1 MRIMLAA
8 SALAVALVATGC
20 SGDGATSAGRSD
32 QGAGGAAPRQAAP
45 GGSAAG
51 PGLAA
56 PPKAA
61 EQGDDAPTGTATSYL
76 STFALDVDTASYG
89 FARRALTEGR
99 LPDPGTVRPEE
110 FVNQFGQ
117 GYPEPDGNGF
127 SITADGGRL
136 ATTDGGDVRMLR
148 VGLRTR
154 AASPGARRDANLT
167 FVVDTSGSMGE
178 PGRLDLVKDALHTLV
193 SRLRPSDK
201 VAIVAYE
208 SDARMVQ
215 PMISAAKANKR
226 TLDDAIDELRP
237 GSSTNLEAGMVLGY
251 REARRAFRAGVT
263 NRVILASDGLANTGD
278 TDSAAILRKVADEAG
293 RGVSLLCVGVG
304 SDYGDSLMEQLADHG
319 DGRAVY
325 VSERATARDLFVRE
339 LPATLELRARDAK
352 AQVAF
357 DSRQV
362 ESFRLIGYDDRGLRA
377 EDFRNDTVDGGEIGP
392 GHSVTALYAVRL
404 RTGAAGHL
412 GDITVRWQ
420 DPDTREPG
428 ENGRTI
434 TVSDLAPDLW
444 SAGSA
449 RLRVDAAAAY
459 FAELLRDGNV
469 GDGGQGGGQGSPPR
483 SPYVSPAPGP
493 FITHGRVPGEPWLDL
508 AALSRYVDDISRTD
522 EDSAITDLATL
533 IGRAQTINGER

>member
-1 MRIMLAA
+1 MMRIVLAA

-20 SGDGATSAGRSD
+20 AGGAQNSNTSG
-32 QGAGGAAPRQAAP
+32 QGAGGDRAPRQALP
-45 GGSAAG
+45 GQRVPG

-56 PPKAA
+56 PPEGG
-61 EQGDDAPTGTATSYL
+61 EQGGDEPTGTATSYL

-89 FARRALTEGR
+89 FAQRALTDGR

-110 FVNQFGQ
+110 FVNQFRQ

-136 ATTDGGDVRMLR
+136 GATDGGDVRMLR
-148 VGLRTR
+148 VGLQTR
-154 AASPGARRDANLT
+154 VASKGARRDANLT
-167 FVVDTSGSMGE
+167 FVVDTSGSMAE

-193 SRLRPSDK
+193 GQLRSTDK

-208 SDARMVQ
+208 SDARMVR
-215 PMISAAKANKR
+215 PMISAANR
-226 TLDDAIDELRP
+226 RDLDDAIDDLRP
-237 GSSTNLEAGMVLGY
+237 GSSTNLEAGVVLGY
-251 REARRAFRAGVT
+251 KEARRNFRAGVT

-325 VSERATARDLFVRE
+325 VSERSKAREMFVHE

-357 DSRQV
+357 DSQQV
-362 ESFRLIGYDDRGLRA
+362 ESFRLIGYDDRGLKA

-404 RTGAAGHL
+404 RPGAAGHL
-412 GDITVRWQ
+412 GDVTVRWQ
-420 DPDTREPG
+420 DPGTRRPQ

-434 TVSDLAPDLW
+434 TVSDLAPELW

-459 FAELLRDGNV
+459 FAELLRDGGPGN
-469 GDGGQGGGQGSPPR
+469 GHGSPPR
-483 SPYVSPAPGP
+483 SPNVSPATGP
-493 FITHGRVPGEPWLDL
+493 FITHGHVPGESWLDL
-508 AALSRYVDDISRTD
+508 GRLSTYVGDVSRTD
-522 EDSAITDLATL
+522 EDGDVTGLADL
-533 IGRAQTINGER
+533 IHRAQNF

>member
-1 MRIMLAA
+1 MLEEAPMRIVLAA

-20 SGDGATSAGRSD
+20 SSGTQSD
-32 QGAGGAAPRQAAP
+32 SKSSGGAGGAAPRQVAP
-45 GGSAAG
+45 GQGAPG

-56 PPKAA
+56 PPESAG
-61 EQGDDAPTGTATSYL
+61 EGGDERAGTATSYL

-110 FVNQFGQ
+110 FVNQFRQ

-136 ATTDGGDVRMLR
+136 AATDGGDVRMLR
-148 VGLRTR
+148 VGLQTR
-154 AASPGARRDANLT
+154 AAAPGARRDAHLT
-167 FVVDTSGSMGE
+167 FVIDTSGSMAE

-193 SRLRPSDK
+193 GKLRPSDK

-215 PMISAAKANKR
+215 PMISAANRR
-226 TLDDAIDELRP
+226 TLDDAIEGLRP
-237 GSSTNLEAGMVLGY
+237 GSSTNLDAGMVLGY
-251 REARRAFRAGVT
+251 QEARRNLRAGVT

-278 TDSAAILRKVADEAG
+278 TDSAAILRKVTDEAG

-304 SDYGDSLMEQLADHG
+304 SDYGDALMEQLADHG

-325 VSERATARDLFVRE
+325 VSERSKAREIFVRD

-362 ESFRLIGYDDRGLRA
+362 ESFRLIGYDNRGLRP

-404 RTGAAGHL
+404 RPGATGHL
-412 GDITVRWQ
+412 GDISVRWQ
-420 DPDTREPG
+420 DPDTREAQ
-428 ENGRTI
+428 ENGRSVTI
-434 TVSDLAPDLW
+434 SDLAPDLW
-444 SAGSA
+444 TAGA
-449 RLRVDAAAAY
+449 TRLRIDAAAAY
-459 FAELLRDGNV
+459 FAELLRDG
-469 GDGGQGGGQGSPPR
+469 GAGHERGSRPR
-483 SPYVSPAPGP
+483 SPYVSPASGP
-493 FITHGRVPGEPWLDL
+493 FVTQGRVPGEPWIDLGQL
-508 AALSRYVDDISRTD
+508 AAHVGDLSRAE
-522 EDSAITDLATL
+522 EDGEVIELAGL
-533 IGRAQTINGER
+533 IQRAQKL